1 MGSGRGMISMY
12 LLIFFAGEDGDC
24 GRNEKNGRK
33 ASSGSG
39 VRGLG
44 RRRWRVCDVFLDVD
58 FVRVCERGDEKR
70 EMFGSIWIGCDA
82 TSMHSMVRWCEGRDQ
97 GCWSVWDSL
106 RDALVG

>member
-1 MGSGRGMISMY
+1 MGSGRGMISTY
-12 LLIFFAGEDGDC
+12 SLIFFAGEDGGS
-24 GRNEKNGRK
+24 GRGMRRMVEKRVQGLGRGRK
-33 ASSGSG
+33 
-39 VRGLG
+39 

-58 FVRVCERGDEKR
+58 SVRVCERGDEKR

-97 GCWSVWDSL
+97 GCWLVWDSL